1 MKAHEET
8 SEAELRRMID
18 EQNAKMD
25 VERRKTEK
33 MYQQQIQDLKKA
45 KEEKVKEGR
54 RELEALKKAH
64 EETSEAEVRRETE
77 KMQKWQIQDLKKAEE
92 ERTAYIRQVETQ
104 NETLRRQIKEH
115 EKARKGAEN
124 GLKEAVENIE
134 RRA

>member
-77 KMQKWQIQDLKKAEE
+77 KMQKWQIQDLKKAKE

-124 GLKEAVENIE
+124 GLKEAVENIG

>member
-124 GLKEAVENIE
+124 GLKEAVENIG

>member
-77 KMQKWQIQDLKKAEE
+77 KMQKWQIQDLKKAKE

-124 GLKEAVENIE
+124 GLKEAGENIE

>member
-77 KMQKWQIQDLKKAEE
+77 KMQKWQIQDLKKAKE

-104 NETLRRQIKEH
+104 DETLRRQIKEH

-124 GLKEAVENIE
+124 GLKEAVENIG

>member
-77 KMQKWQIQDLKKAEE
+77 KMQKWQIQDLKKAKE